1 MRHETV
7 RTLSSQLSAKRYYS
21 QSEECLLH
29 APASSMH
36 VVPEA
41 ETLGHPHIH
50 TRGGLSVAP
59 TPTLLHFKP
68 GVSAEFATLTSFVF
82 KINLLNFPQIPQ
94 IYLLVYL

>member
-7 RTLSSQLSAKRYYS
+7 RTLSSQLSAKRYDS

-29 APASSMH
+29 APASSMYA
-36 VVPEA
+36 VPEA

-50 TRGGLSVAP
+50 TRGGLAIA
-59 TPTLLHFKP
+59 PTLLRSYTSNP
-68 GVSAEFATLTSFVF
+68 ESLTLTSFVF
-82 KINLLNFPQIPQ
+82 KINLLYFPQIPQ

>member
-7 RTLSSQLSAKRYYS
+7 RTLSSQLNVIIPSLK
-21 QSEECLLH
+21 SEECLLH

-50 TRGGLSVAP
+50 TRGGLYL
-59 TPTLLHFKP
+59 LLHFTT
-68 GVSAEFATLTSFVF
+68 GVSAELATLTSFVF
-82 KINLLNFPQIPQ
+82 KINLTDAKI
-94 IYLLVYL
+94 